1 MPTGILRDA
10 KATPGWWQ
18 QAGCLGLYLLRTCG
32 EEGGGVFSLFGS
44 PGPGPPAVATLSIQ
58 SVPQAWQPPGDPA
71 TWVRL
76 CPPGSQ
82 AGTFLQAGS
91 PPGWQSRPSGGGP
104 LQEGRSVSCPST
116 PGGLEFS
123 LCPLSLQ
130 EGPRTHPKQGHCS
143 QLLLS

>member
-1 MPTGILRDA
+1 MPTGTLRDA

-44 PGPGPPAVATLSIQ
+44 PGLGPLTVATLSIQ

-71 TWVRL
+71 TWVRP

-82 AGTFLQAGS
+82 AGRATPVGGVHCRKAGAFPA
-91 PPGWQSRPSGGGP
+91 PPRPGAWNSASALYLSRK
-104 LQEGRSVSCPST
+104 
-116 PGGLEFS
+116 GLEPTRSKAIAPSSFFPEPTS
-123 LCPLSLQ
+123 VP
-130 EGPRTHPKQGHCS
+130 G
-143 QLLLS
+143 